1 MTTTQPA
8 ANSPDHLDDADAPG
22 DATDIQRLVESAR
35 RLGFE
40 IKEEDTVR
48 WMNSMSQQAADGEIV
63 VDTASGAFGHR
74 VAMLDFSPREL
85 DRFRRIGKI
94 VEVTG
99 PGVESAL
106 AISGSA
112 AQSKIQSFPGDCD
125 YFQRLN
131 IPAPTR
137 EEACATMAKL
147 MREHVLAMHQGE
159 HYQFLEAKLGS
170 YPADGT
176 HAGSAVRK
184 GSPISWTF
192 DEVEAG
198 ELGFDGPDGPVV
210 LRWDEVALDPGWCK
224 LDWVVSDPERRQLSN
239 ASNVIDVTWEAPD
252 GNIVSLDG
260 YLDAFFQEV
269 YLDAEDVPTFAKVA
283 KFVSDDAL
291 DDYVERLE
299 GEVRK
304 YLTDHVNYGKAAKR
318 MYNVFRLS
326 GKHLEAAYVRELFDE
341 PATILY
347 QVWSLLSNLEN
358 ATQPGSSIPIADV
371 QALADSLILDVIEAL
386 EGEEETE
393 IVKSILQLRQSL
405 ELQDTGESRVAE
417 VEAAQMRVIN
427 VVNTFFH
434 DKLTGMP
441 TIKEYID
448 GIQRA
453 GA

>member
-1 MTTTQPA
+1 MTTTP
-8 ANSPDHLDDADAPG
+8 SADNTA
-22 DATDIQRLVESAR
+22 DVKRLVESAK

-40 IKEEDTVR
+40 IKEEDTLR
-48 WMNSMSQQAADGEIV
+48 WMNSIAQEAAGGDLV

-74 VAMLDFSPREL
+74 VAMLDFSPRDLE
-85 DRFRRIGKI
+85 RFRRFGKI

-99 PGVESAL
+99 PAPEVESAL

-131 IPAPTR
+131 IKAPTR
-137 EEACATMAKL
+137 EAACAMMARL
-147 MREHVLAMHQGE
+147 MREKVLTTRQGDT
-159 HYQFLEAKLGS
+159 YQFLEAKLGS
-170 YPADGT
+170 YPVDGT
-176 HAGSAVRK
+176 HAGKSVRK

-192 DEVEAG
+192 DEIEAG
-198 ELGFDGPDGPVV
+198 ELRVDGPDGELV

-252 GNIVSLDG
+252 GEIVSLDG

-291 DDYVERLE
+291 DNYVEQLE
-299 GEVRK
+299 REVRK
-304 YLTDHVNYGKAAKR
+304 YLTDHLNYGKAAKR

-341 PATILY
+341 PTTILY
-347 QVWSLLSNLEN
+347 QVWSLISTLEN
-358 ATQPGSSIPIADV
+358 ATQPGSSIPIDAV
-371 QALADSLILDVIEAL
+371 QAQADSLILDVIKAL

-393 IVKSILQLRQSL
+393 IVKALLQLRQSL
-405 ELQDTGESRVAE
+405 ELQDTGEKRIAE
-417 VEAAQMRVIN
+417 VEAAQTRVIN
-427 VVNTFFH
+427 VINTFFH

-441 TIKEYID
+441 TINSYIEE
-448 GIQRA
+448 IQRA